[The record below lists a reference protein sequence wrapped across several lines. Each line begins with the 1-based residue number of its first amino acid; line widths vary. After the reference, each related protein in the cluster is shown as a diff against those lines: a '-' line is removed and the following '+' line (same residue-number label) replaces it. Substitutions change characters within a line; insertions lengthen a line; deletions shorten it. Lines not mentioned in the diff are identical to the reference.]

1 MCNSSELELMKPIAF
16 DESQYRMLMSFN
28 PLRGLNATD
37 VENILDISR
46 NGCISRLQ
54 LIYRILEQS
63 DPTIA
68 TIMRRRQS
76 ALIGCDWEI
85 RKRENASK
93 NDELSKLADEQVAF
107 LNEQFGRAEDDGS
120 LIEAIKTLETAV
132 FRGLAVVEPIFSDRG
147 LERFDCYDSWNFA
160 IDPANHD
167 VYWNPKAS
175 DILNFQTDL
184 KNITETNKCIISL
197 EEAPVDGIA
206 LPIYIRS
213 AYGEEAWAKLIARRG
228 LPNCYIIAPPIA
240 NDKISEFAT
249 AAKKVAEGGNGALPN
264 GSQVITERT
273 DPGNSQAFDLFL
285 AHQQKQILLVGTGG
299 ILGSLAEAT
308 GLGSGVADAHQETWR
323 EIIKFDAFKIANLIN
338 RYVANKLLEAAFPNQ
353 QKLAFFSI
361 DTATPKSATEILD
374 CAVKASQAG
383 LAIDPVQLSEMTGF
397 KISKAETQAAPQNVS
412 QTTSGISRMIPN
424 EKTDETTI
432 TKEEV
437 PQKTPEEPEVKEE
450 TEEKEI
456 VENVEIQEEPK
467 EEEPKEEVKT
477 KASLLKA
484 FDTVINPIRSL
495 VGKLFKAKTIDEEKQ
510 ILNDIEALTKKIEQ
524 QEENEYIAAVQDMM
538 EKESNE
544 QRT

>member
-1 MCNSSELELMKPIAF
+1 MNPIAF
-16 DESQYRMLMSFN
+16 NEDQYRMLMSFN

-37 VENILDISR
+37 VENIIDISR

-68 TIMRRRQS
+68 TIIRRRQS

-85 RKRENASK
+85 RKRDNASK
-93 NDELSKLADEQVAF
+93 NEELSNLADEQVAF
-107 LNEQFGRAEDDGS
+107 LNEQFAHTEDDGS
-120 LIEAIKTLETAV
+120 LIEAIKTLESAV
-132 FRGLAVVEPIFSDRG
+132 FRGIAVVEPIFSNKG

-167 VYWNPKAS
+167 VYWNPKAV
-175 DILNFQTDL
+175 DLFDFQKKL
-184 KNITETNKCIISL
+184 KNITDIDKCIISL

-213 AYGEEAWAKLIARRG
+213 AFGEEAWAKLIARRG

-240 NDKISEFAT
+240 NDKISEFAA

-264 GSQVITERT
+264 GSQVITEKT
-273 DPGNSQAFDLFL
+273 DPGNSQSFDLFL
-285 AHQQKQILLVGTGG
+285 AHQQKQILLIGTGG

-323 EIIKFDAFKIANLIN
+323 EIIKNDAFKISNLIN
-338 RYVANKLLEAAFPNQ
+338 RYVANRLLDAVFPNQ

-361 DTATPKSATEILD
+361 DTSTPKSATDILD

-383 LAIDPVQLSEMTGF
+383 LAIDPIQLSEMTGF
-397 KISKAETQAAPQNVS
+397 KISKAQPTEPSV
-412 QTTSGISRMIPN
+412 QTTPSAPSNTVPN
-424 EKTDETTI
+424 EQIDEKVEETVEKDQ
-432 TKEEV
+432 KEEEQTV
-437 PQKTPEEPEVKEE
+437 EQ
-450 TEEKEI
+450 KEI
-456 VENVEIQEEPK
+456 VENVVPDKPEEPK
-467 EEEPKEEVKT
+467 EDEADKEVKT

-510 ILNDIEALTKKIEQ
+510 ILSDIEALSKKIEQ
-524 QEENEYIAAVQDMM
+524 QEENEYIAAIQNMM
-538 EKESNE
+538 ENE
-544 QRT
+544 INE